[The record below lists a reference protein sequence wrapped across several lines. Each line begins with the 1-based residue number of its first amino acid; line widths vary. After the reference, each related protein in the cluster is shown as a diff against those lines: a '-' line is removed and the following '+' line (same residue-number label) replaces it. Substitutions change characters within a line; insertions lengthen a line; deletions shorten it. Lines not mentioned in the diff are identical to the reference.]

1 METLKMPRQI
11 DPTDLGIH
19 ILVDCEKP
27 VIDIVAVHGLGA
39 TPSTTWTKAP
49 TLQEHLDRHTEPSTT
64 APPTRA
70 NKFEGRINWLS
81 NPKMLPAD
89 VTNARIM
96 TFNYDSNWYGDD
108 AVKVRLDHV
117 ADDLRRKILRQRRNC
132 SSRPLIFIGHC
143 FGGLV
148 IEKALIQPQ
157 MSKIL
162 DDTAGVVLLGTPHRG
177 TDNVTSGELLQ
188 RILRAGAAGEA
199 ASLTVL
205 RTDNEMVLDAVH
217 SFSTITR
224 EKDIPVHCF
233 FEQKSSRVS
242 KMFGDDYKD
251 FIVDEKSAILDGCES
266 YGLPL
271 DHYQLNKFSDPED
284 GNWKQLS
291 GVITDLCDNT
301 DQVLGKRNN
310 DHPPT
315 PKENEVRGERKR
327 KRKREEE
334 NQRNNFSGRFSTK
347 GGKQFIGG
355 SFNSE
360 GGTMN
365 F

>member
-1 METLKMPRQI
+1 M
-11 DPTDLGIH
+11 
-19 ILVDCEKP
+19 
-27 VIDIVAVHGLGA
+27 
-39 TPSTTWTKAP
+39 
-49 TLQEHLDRHTEPSTT
+49 
-64 APPTRA
+64 
-70 NKFEGRINWLS
+70 
-81 NPKMLPAD
+81 
-89 VTNARIM
+89 
-96 TFNYDSNWYGDD
+96 
-108 AVKVRLDHV
+108 
-117 ADDLRRKILRQRRNC
+117 
-132 SSRPLIFIGHC
+132 
-143 FGGLV
+143 
-148 IEKALIQPQ
+148 KALIQPQ

-162 DDTAGVVLLGTPHRG
+162 DDTTGVVLLGTPHRG

-233 FEQKSSRVS
+233 FEQKSSKVS

-301 DQVLGKRNN
+301 DQVLAKRNN
-310 DHPPT
+310 GMILDGYYVSILYLIKIGLLIYQQINLQPR
-315 PKENEVRGERKR
+315 KKMSLEGKGKGRGKGKR
-327 KRKREEE
+327 KTKETTFQAVFLPRAESSLLVAVSI
-334 NQRNNFSGRFSTK
+334 QRAE
-347 GGKQFIGG
+347 Q
-355 SFNSE
+355 
-360 GGTMN
+360 
-365 F
+365 